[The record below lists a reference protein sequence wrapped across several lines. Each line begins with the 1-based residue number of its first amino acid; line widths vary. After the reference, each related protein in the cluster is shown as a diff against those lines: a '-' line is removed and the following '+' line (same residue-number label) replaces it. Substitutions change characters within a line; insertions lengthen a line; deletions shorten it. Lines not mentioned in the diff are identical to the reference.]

1 MCIRPFFLRRGK
13 NEIAFTF
20 WNQVKFFTTE
30 SDGQKYEYVEVAHKW
45 DKTHKCK
52 LGNTRPRDKTQK
64 MPRIYGNENDALCP
78 YRFIKFSRTL
88 CHPSQERVLYYRASG
103 DAITEWQSKNKPFL
117 CNPTNPIGGSP
128 ISDIT
133 KKWRMI

>member
-1 MCIRPFFLRRGK
+1 LCIRPFFLRRGK

-88 CHPSQERVLYYRASG
+88 CHPSQERVLCYRSRG
-103 DAITEWQSKNKPFL
+103 DAITEWQSKN
-117 CNPTNPIGGSP
+117 
-128 ISDIT
+128 
-133 KKWRMI
+133 